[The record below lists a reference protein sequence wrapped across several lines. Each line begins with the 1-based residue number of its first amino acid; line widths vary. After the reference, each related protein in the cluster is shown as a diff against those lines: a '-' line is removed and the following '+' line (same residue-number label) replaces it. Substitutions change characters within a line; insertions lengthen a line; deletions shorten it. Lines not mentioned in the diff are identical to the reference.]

1 LIKLDHL
8 LRQLN
13 SLLNTDKEMKTES
26 SGKTSLLYF
35 PKSSFSSRFGDT
47 FFTVAIKTFVTRK
60 ASKFLC
66 YIGNVIFY
74 EIEVKRGKAVWKV
87 YRRYAEFAALYNNLE
102 KDDLPSTVDAPLS
115 FPPKTLM
122 NNLIDDPQFLK
133 SRSENLEIA
142 LDKILTAASQK
153 SVVITYSIAVT
164 AFLELDEDHR
174 REK

>member
-1 LIKLDHL
+1 MT
-8 LRQLN
+8 QLN
-13 SLLNTDKEMKTES
+13 HLSITDKETKIKS

-47 FFTVAIKTFVTRK
+47 FFTVAIKSFVTRK

-66 YIGNVIFY
+66 SVGNVVFY

-102 KDDLPSTVDAPLS
+102 KEDLPSTTDTPLS
-115 FPPKTLM
+115 FPPKVIM
-122 NNLIDDPQFLK
+122 NNWVHDSQFLK
-133 SRSENLEIA
+133 GRLENLEIA

-153 SVVITYSIAVT
+153 SVVVTYSTAVT
-164 AFLELDEDHR
+164 MFLELDEDR
-174 REK
+174 REEN